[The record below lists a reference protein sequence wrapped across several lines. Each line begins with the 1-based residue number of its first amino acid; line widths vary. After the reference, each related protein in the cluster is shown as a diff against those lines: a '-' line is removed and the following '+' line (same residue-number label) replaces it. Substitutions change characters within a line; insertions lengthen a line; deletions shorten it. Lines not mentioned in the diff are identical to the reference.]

1 MTLTS
6 PTSVVPLAGSAE
18 ALRRS
23 RAVRVPNPVSY
34 APNGDQFGG
43 YAEFAPA
50 PPKPRLRAVAWTGNL
65 LIGCFVLGLGIWSV
79 LAPLKSAAIASGIVE
94 PESSR
99 KTIQHLEGGIVR
111 QILVK
116 NGDVVSS
123 GQVLI
128 KLDDVKPRSESNS
141 LSGQFWDAKI
151 RQARLLSEQGEKD
164 HVVVSEEIQ
173 AAASTHPAIQ
183 AILAGQQKIFET
195 RLQVTRSQIRLIQEK
210 MAEIQQ
216 EIVGLQARQVALSTR
231 ADIARKELNTVTDLV
246 AKKLERQGRLF
257 DLMRESANVD
267 DLHGETA
274 AQIARA
280 EETISEAQADLLKFE
295 SGRQNEI
302 AQSLRDTESQLLQ
315 LEERMRAADD
325 QLARTEI
332 RASEDGVITDLRIH
346 TTGGVVGA
354 GEPLLDLVPKEGRLI
369 VTAHI
374 RPEDINV
381 VHVGLPA
388 KVHLLPYDQ
397 RRVPLIS
404 GTVTYVSADR
414 LVDKQTGQSYYA
426 ATIRVSDEQLAAMTD
441 VRLVP
446 GMPAQALIETG
457 QSTVALYAL
466 RPILDS
472 FNRSFRED

>member
-23 RAVRVPNPVSY
+23 RAVRVPSPVSY

-164 HVVVSEEIQ
+164 HVIVSEEIQ

-195 RLQVTRSQIRLIQEK
+195 RQHVTRSQIRLIQEK

-280 EETISEAQADLLKFE
+280 EETISEAQADLLKYE
-295 SGRQNEI
+295 SDRQNEI

-354 GEPLLDLVPKEGRLI
+354 GEPLLDLVPKDGRLVI
-369 VTAHI
+369 TAHI

-381 VHVGLPA
+381 VHVGLPT

-414 LVDKQTGQSYYA
+414 LLDKQTGQSYYA